1 MEAVEA
7 RTRVEVK
14 MGIEVKTGVKV
25 TTEVEEKTK
34 ARVMVTVVVSW
45 TAVSFEKWN
54 SRLRS
59 TRVRKNQEDSQRSP
73 P

>member
-14 MGIEVKTGVKV
+14 TGAKV

-59 TRVRKNQEDSQRSP
+59 TRVRRNQGDSQRSP

>member
-14 MGIEVKTGVKV
+14 MGAKV

-59 TRVRKNQEDSQRSP
+59 TRVRRNQGDSQRSP